1 MDASILAST
10 VEVNLIER
18 VEKFFKEVRSQ
29 GLEIDI
35 VQPKENP
42 QTEFSIL
49 THKIIKGAY
58 IDRPLNLH
66 KTEYF
71 VSKLSGGG
79 VKYTLAK
86 EKKTGLGDGRM
97 RHPKANSHIPI
108 DENVCEGYVDK
119 DRSSYSVN

>member
-1 MDASILAST
+1 MDASILASA
-10 VEVNLIER
+10 VEVNLVEK

-58 IDRPLNLH
+58 IDRPLNMH

-79 VKYTLAK
+79 IKYTLSK
-86 EKKTGLGDGRM
+86 EKKTGSGDARI
-97 RHPKANSHIPI
+97 RHPKANSHKPI
-108 DENVCEGYVDK
+108 DDHVCDGYVDK
-119 DRSSYSVN
+119 DRAS